1 MLSVRDIETKT
12 FSRSKTGYKEEE
24 VEAFLDE
31 IIVDYTALLEE
42 KESLGKKVIVL
53 SEKLETIRDEQ
64 EARMQSLLST
74 QKSYDEV
81 MRTAKMNA
89 ESLINDAKKKAD
101 ELLKAAKEQA
111 DGLTS
116 EATAKAVEIEKD
128 GEEKKAEY
136 NALVSEIETVKKA
149 VHVLCDKFT
158 SDVENLPELAKK
170 ELAAVTVTVPAT
182 QPAPAVEETKA
193 VPEETAPVEVDDTL
207 MAGETKVIPV
217 VKETKIADVPRD
229 VTREKINRALEIA
242 DEEDED
248 MVGDD
253 DDEDY
258 ENSFY
263 TRKHGSKKDD
273 GRAAKIRNLFG
284 SDDDYSDEDE
294 DDDKDDFDDEYEEK
308 PKKKK
313 RSFFGFGKKK
323 KSRDDD
329 YDDYDD
335 YDDDDYDEDD
345 DDYYDDED

>member
-42 KESLGKKVIVL
+42 KESLSKKVIAL

-64 EARMQSLLST
+64 ETRMQSLLST

-89 ESLINDAKKKAD
+89 EALLADAKKKSEETLKQAQEKAD
-101 ELLKAAKEQA
+101 A
-111 DGLTS
+111 LTG
-116 EATAKAVEIEKD
+116 EASSKVVEIEKD

-136 NALVSEIETVKKA
+136 NALASEIETVKKA
-149 VHVLCDKFT
+149 IHVLCEKFT

-170 ELAAVTVTVPAT
+170 ELAAVTVTVPA
-182 QPAPAVEETKA
+182 PVAEAPKPEVEEQKA
-193 VPEETAPVEVDDTL
+193 ESEAAPDIDDGGL
-207 MAGETKVIPV
+207 EGKTKVIPV

-258 ENSFY
+258 ENEFY
-263 TRKHGSKKDD
+263 TRKHGSKRDD

-284 SDDDYSDEDE
+284 SEKDDDEEDSEEDE
-294 DDDKDDFDDEYEEK
+294 DFEDEFDDG
-308 PKKKK
+308 KKKK

-323 KSRDDD
+323 KKSRD
-329 YDDYDD
+329 DDYDD
-335 YDDDDYDEDD
+335 YDDDDYDDD
-345 DDYYDDED
+345 DYDEDDYYDDED